1 MAFAT
6 ATDRNTMADIN
17 VTPLVDV
24 MLVLLIIF
32 MVTAP
37 MLEHRLGMTLPQSVP
52 IVPPQPP
59 ETLVLSV
66 GAGDTF
72 ELGGALLAPA
82 QLEQA
87 LADWHRAVP
96 DGVLKIDVEPEAAY
110 QSAATAM
117 AAAERAG
124 IEHRG
129 LVEH

>member
-6 ATDRNTMADIN
+6 ASDRPQMSDIN

-37 MLEHRLGMTLPQSVP
+37 LLEHRLGMTLPQSVDRTLP
-52 IVPPQPP
+52 APP
-59 ETLVLSV
+59 ETLVLTV
-66 GAGDTF
+66 EAGDTF
-72 ELGGALLAPA
+72 ALGSATLAPA

-87 LADWHRAVP
+87 LAEWRQAVP
-96 DGVLKIDVEPEAAY
+96 DGVLKIDVDPDASY

-117 AAAERAG
+117 AAAGRAG